1 MKSRQWLRQR
11 PLLWFWLPV
20 FFWMGLIFLLSA
32 QPDFPRTST
41 GWLDQFLSAGAH
53 ILLFGVLAVLLARAL
68 GTRHRALA
76 IAFTLTMVYALSD
89 EFHQGYVPGRH
100 PDALDLLW
108 DALGAALGLCLF
120 AQLRRRSGLAQR
132 HANER

>member
-1 MKSRQWLRQR
+1 
-11 PLLWFWLPV
+11 
-20 FFWMGLIFLLSA
+20 MGLIFVLSA
-32 QPDFPRTST
+32 QPDFPRTSS

-53 ILLFGVLAVLLARAL
+53 ILLFGVLAMLLARAL
-68 GTRHRALA
+68 GTRRRALA
-76 IAFTLTMVYALSD
+76 IALTLTMVFAVSD

-108 DALGAALGLCLF
+108 DALGAAMGLCLF
-120 AQLRRRSGLAQR
+120 TQLRRRSGPARQ

>member
-1 MKSRQWLRQR
+1 MKSRQW
-11 PLLWFWLPV
+11 PV

-41 GWLDQFLSAGAH
+41 GWLDQFLSVGAH
-53 ILLFGVLAVLLARAL
+53 MLLFGVLAVLLARAL

-76 IAFTLTMVYALSD
+76 IAFALTMVYALSD

-108 DALGAALGLCLF
+108 DALGGALGLCLF
-120 AQLRRRSGLAQR
+120 AQLRRGSGLAQR
-132 HANER
+132 HTNER